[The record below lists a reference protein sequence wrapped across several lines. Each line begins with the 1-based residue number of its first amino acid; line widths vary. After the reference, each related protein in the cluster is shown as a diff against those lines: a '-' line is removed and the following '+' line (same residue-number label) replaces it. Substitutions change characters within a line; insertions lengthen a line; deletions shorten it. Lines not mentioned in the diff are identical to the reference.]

1 MTQTEQACYGILTRS
16 GELYQWTGMD
26 SSVLAFSAKIS
37 TIIHA
42 TEDPEKVAK
51 AIRNLSL
58 GEMPLGSTVNRAKG
72 HHGNEIVTVVFT
84 IRNAKNVEGFLR
96 NIWNGLSQLDRTEV
110 HSSLTS
116 RIDNAGTLFLRIDKQ
131 DALRGRIRLQ
141 DTDPIKIAVS
151 FRAISPKGGGFVDNV
166 QKWLEAIQP

>member
-1 MTQTEQACYGILTRS
+1 
-16 GELYQWTGMD
+16 MD
-26 SSVLAFSAKIS
+26 SSAMAFSAKIS

-42 TEDPEKVAK
+42 TEDPERVAT

-58 GEMPLGSTVNRAKG
+58 GEMAVGSTVNRAKG
-72 HHGNEIVTVVFT
+72 HHGNEIVTMVFT

-110 HSSLTS
+110 HSSLSS

-131 DALRGRIRLQ
+131 EALKGRIRLQ
-141 DTDPIKIAVS
+141 DTDPIKIAIS
-151 FRAISPKGGGFVDNV
+151 FRTMSPKEVGFVDSIR
-166 QKWLEAIQP
+166 KSLEEIQPRNRSDG

>member
-1 MTQTEQACYGILTRS
+1 M
-16 GELYQWTGMD
+16 
-26 SSVLAFSAKIS
+26 AFSAKIS

-42 TEDPEKVAK
+42 TEDPEKVAT

-58 GEMPLGSTVNRAKG
+58 GEMPVGSTVNRAKG
-72 HHGNEIVTVVFT
+72 HHGNEIVTMVFT

-131 DALRGRIRLQ
+131 EALKGRIRLQ
-141 DTDPIKIAVS
+141 DTDPIKIAIS
-151 FRAISPKGGGFVDNV
+151 FRTMSPKEVGFVDSIR
-166 QKWLEAIQP
+166 KSLEEIQPRNRSDV

>member
-1 MTQTEQACYGILTRS
+1 
-16 GELYQWTGMD
+16 MD
-26 SSVLAFSAKIS
+26 SSAMAFSAKIS

-42 TEDPEKVAK
+42 TEDPEKVAT

-58 GEMPLGSTVNRAKG
+58 GEMPVGSTVNRAKG
-72 HHGNEIVTVVFT
+72 HHGNEIVTMVFT

-131 DALRGRIRLQ
+131 EALKGRIRLQ
-141 DTDPIKIAVS
+141 DTDPIKIAIS
-151 FRAISPKGGGFVDNV
+151 FRTMSPKEVGFVDSIR
-166 QKWLEAIQP
+166 KSLEEIQRRNRSDF

>member
-1 MTQTEQACYGILTRS
+1 
-16 GELYQWTGMD
+16 MD
-26 SSVLAFSAKIS
+26 SSALAFSAKIS
-37 TIIHA
+37 TIVHA

-58 GEMPLGSTVNRAKG
+58 GEMQLGSTVSRAKG
-72 HHGNEIVTVVFT
+72 HHGNEIVTMVFT

-96 NIWNGLSQLDRTEV
+96 NIWNGLSQLDRTEL

-131 DALRGRIRLQ
+131 EALKGRIRLQ
-141 DTDPIKIAVS
+141 STDPIKIAIS
-151 FRAISPKGGGFVDNV
+151 FGTMSLKGNEFVDYI
-166 QKWLEAIQP
+166 QKKLEDIQP

>member
-1 MTQTEQACYGILTRS
+1 
-16 GELYQWTGMD
+16 MD
-26 SSVLAFSAKIS
+26 SSAMAFSAKIS

-58 GEMPLGSTVNRAKG
+58 GEIPVGSTVNRAKG
-72 HHGNEIVTVVFT
+72 HHGNEIVTMVFT
-84 IRNAKNVEGFLR
+84 IRNAKNVESFLR

-131 DALRGRIRLQ
+131 EALKGRIRLQ
-141 DTDPIKIAVS
+141 DTDPIKIAIL
-151 FRAISPKGGGFVDNV
+151 FRTMSPRGVGFVGNI
-166 QKWLEAIQP
+166 QKRLEEIQR

>member
-1 MTQTEQACYGILTRS
+1 
-16 GELYQWTGMD
+16 MD
-26 SSVLAFSAKIS
+26 SSAMAFSAKIS

-42 TEDPEKVAK
+42 TEDPEKVAT

-58 GEMPLGSTVNRAKG
+58 GEMPAGSTVNRAKG
-72 HHGNEIVTVVFT
+72 HHGNEIVTMVFT

-96 NIWNGLSQLDRTEV
+96 NIWNGLSQLDRAEV

-131 DALRGRIRLQ
+131 EALKGRIRLQ
-141 DTDPIKIAVS
+141 DTDPIKIAIS
-151 FRAISPKGGGFVDNV
+151 FRTMSPKEVGYVDNI
-166 QKWLEAIQP
+166 QKSLEEIQPRNRSDV

>member
-1 MTQTEQACYGILTRS
+1 
-16 GELYQWTGMD
+16 MD
-26 SSVLAFSAKIS
+26 SSALAFSAKIS

-42 TEDPEKVAK
+42 TEDPEKVAE

-58 GEMPLGSTVNRAKG
+58 GGMPLGPTLNRAKG
-72 HHGNEIVTVVFT
+72 HHGNEIVTMVFT

-96 NIWNGLSQLDRTEV
+96 NTWKGLSQLDRTEV

-131 DALRGRIRLQ
+131 EALKGRIRLQ
-141 DTDPIKIAVS
+141 DTDPIKIAIS
-151 FRAISPKGGGFVDNV
+151 FRTISPKGDGFVDNI
-166 QKWLEAIQP
+166 QKKLEEIQR